1 VSYAPN
7 GFLLTMTNRKNKFQK
22 NFIETFKLQVFT
34 SFEKKSLTKIR
45 RRLLKTFSLTAA
57 ENILLINV
65 FVSFVTTQLNK
76 KNFFLI
82 INNNSKFLKIRFTN

>member
-1 VSYAPN
+1 MSYAPN